1 MSDPLTELKKTEII
15 RVTNIYNVNL
25 NSIKNYYSSLIN
37 NISSGIYTASYKTL
51 AINLLINNMNNN
63 INTLKS
69 KFHKDLADIENLT
82 YATITPG
89 KNKNAL
95 VIGINYIGTQ
105 QQLKGCI
112 NDANSISSLL
122 TAEGFTNIK
131 LLTDNTPEKPTKKNI
146 ISEFTSLLANANS
159 GDVIFF
165 FYSGHGSYTQD
176 QNNEEFTGYD
186 QMIVP
191 IDLKFIVDDDL
202 KTIINKNL
210 KNNVTLIAMVDS
222 CFSESVLD
230 LKYQYLDS
238 LNNNNFTENNN
249 ETDTTGNV
257 IMISGCSDIQTSSDA
272 TINGK
277 KQGALTWAFLE
288 TFKSNNNLTWKQLL
302 EGMRD
307 LLKSKNFTQIPQ
319 LSCGKFIN
327 IDTPVFI

>member
-37 NISSGIYTASYKTL
+37 NISSGIYAASYKTL
-51 AINLLINNMNNN
+51 AINLLINNMNNS

-82 YATITPG
+82 YDTIIPG
-89 KNKNAL
+89 KNKNAV

-105 QQLKGCI
+105 KQLKGCI

-122 TAEGFTNIK
+122 TSEGFTNIK
-131 LLTDNTPEKPTKKNI
+131 LLTDNTQDKPTKKNI
-146 ISEFTSLLANANS
+146 INEFTTLLANANS

-176 QNNEEFTGYD
+176 KNNEEFTGYD

-191 IDLKFIVDDDL
+191 IDLKCIVDDDL
-202 KTIINKNL
+202 KRIINKNL
-210 KNNVTLIAMVDS
+210 KKNVTLIAMFDS

-288 TFKSNNNLTWKQLL
+288 TFKSKNNLTWKQLL

>member
-1 MSDPLTELKKTEII
+1 MSDPLTELKKAEII
-15 RVTNIYNVNL
+15 RLTNSYNVNL

-37 NISSGIYTASYKTL
+37 NVSSGRYTASYKTHAVNIL
-51 AINLLINNMNNN
+51 TNNMNTN
-63 INTLKS
+63 INALKS
-69 KFHKDLADIENLT
+69 KFNKDLADIENLT
-82 YATITPG
+82 YTTIVPG
-89 KNKNAL
+89 TNKNAL

-105 QQLKGCI
+105 KQLKGCI

-122 TAEGFTNIK
+122 TSEGFTNIK
-131 LLTDNTPEKPTKKNI
+131 LLTDNTQDKPTKKNI
-146 ISEFTSLLANANS
+146 INEFTTLLENANS

-176 QNNEEFTGYD
+176 KNNEEVTGHD

-191 IDLKFIVDDDL
+191 SDFSCIVDDDL
-202 KTIINKNL
+202 KIIINKSL
-210 KNNVTLIAMVDS
+210 KKNVILIAMFDS

-249 ETDTTGNV
+249 ETDTSGNV
-257 IMISGCSDIQTSSDA
+257 IMISGCSDIQTSAD
-272 TINGK
+272 TIINGTN
-277 KQGALTWAFLE
+277 QGALTWAFLE
-288 TFKSNNNLTWKQLL
+288 TFKSKNNLTWKQLL

-307 LLKSKNFTQIPQ
+307 LLKSKKFTQIPQ

>member
-1 MSDPLTELKKTEII
+1 M
-15 RVTNIYNVNL
+15 
-25 NSIKNYYSSLIN
+25 
-37 NISSGIYTASYKTL
+37 
-51 AINLLINNMNNN
+51 
-63 INTLKS
+63 
-69 KFHKDLADIENLT
+69 
-82 YATITPG
+82 
-89 KNKNAL
+89 
-95 VIGINYIGTQ
+95 
-105 QQLKGCI
+105 
-112 NDANSISSLL
+112 
-122 TAEGFTNIK
+122 
-131 LLTDNTPEKPTKKNI
+131 
-146 ISEFTSLLANANS
+146 TSLRLLYKK
-159 GDVIFF
+159 I
-165 FYSGHGSYTQD
+165 
-176 QNNEEFTGYD
+176 
-186 QMIVP
+186 
-191 IDLKFIVDDDL
+191 LKFIVDDDL

-210 KNNVTLIAMVDS
+210 KNNVTLIAMFDS

-307 LLKSKNFTQIPQ
+307 LLESKNFTQIPQ